1 MLPFKDNFFDKV
13 VTVDF
18 IEHITFEDKKLFFVE
33 IYRVLKSGGTAVI
46 FTPNAIREKI
56 GDIYWKCRHL
66 IFRNKIP
73 TTDLHFGLTNRFQ
86 LEPLL
91 KKNKFSFK
99 LIYEDITRPYLASIL
114 LIKHLLSL
122 NLLWV
127 LRKM

>member
-1 MLPFKDNFFDKV
+1 M
-13 VTVDF
+13 
-18 IEHITFEDKKLFFVE
+18 E